1 MTNVQKLPT
10 SGYIPCGLMVRIP
23 GFHPVCPGSIP
34 KCDRISENGSKSH
47 MKSIVFQHVLNCI
60 SSNAHVFSEYL
71 SNSFDNLNMKFHE
84 NDMK

>member
-1 MTNVQKLPT
+1 M
-10 SGYIPCGLMVRIP
+10 
-23 GFHPVCPGSIP
+23 

-60 SSNAHVFSEYL
+60 SSYAHVFSEYL
-71 SNSFDNLNMKFHE
+71 LNSFDNLNMKFHV